1 MNTTLLASETKCFTI
16 RVLGRIEG
24 VSIMLSFIL
33 MFLFSIWLIA
43 YGLIALFKKDWIWK
57 IRSFSAGLEG
67 KGDLKRDEVHTE
79 KINRMGNTMAIISLV
94 LGIIGFVMN
103 IATLIIFLNPQM

>member
-1 MNTTLLASETKCFTI
+1 MF
-16 RVLGRIEG
+16 
-24 VSIMLSFIL
+24 SFIL
-33 MFLFSIWLIA
+33 MFLFSIWLIT

-67 KGDLKRDEVHTE
+67 KSDLKRDEAQTG
-79 KINRMGNTMAIISLV
+79 KINRIGNMMAIIALI

-103 IATLIIFLNPQM
+103 LITMMIYLNPTIGF